1 MKLKELIEE
10 RDVLI
15 KELDE
20 ISRSGQN
27 EQKIKDYLS
36 SLNSDMDEML
46 ETVPTISVKEFN
58 DMIKQIFKTKYNIDA
73 EFKILNHAFT
83 DKDEERRLD
92 FVLSLKRENSSDAD
106 NFKLASQSVRR
117 NFIASSSKF
126 LVKLNKFL
134 LRTIGVLDKSRE
146 WRELT
151 NKYPEFKDV
160 LLEVISQIKINELS
174 KNKSLIA
181 SMIEKKKKELL
192 SIDNSENENSTIT
205 KTDIQLEI
213 EENKQELG
221 ALETVIDSWKL

>member
-1 MKLKELIEE
+1 M
-10 RDVLI
+10 
-15 KELDE
+15 
-20 ISRSGQN
+20 
-27 EQKIKDYLS
+27 
-36 SLNSDMDEML
+36 
-46 ETVPTISVKEFN
+46 
-58 DMIKQIFKTKYNIDA
+58 
-73 EFKILNHAFT
+73 
-83 DKDEERRLD
+83 
-92 FVLSLKRENSSDAD
+92 
-106 NFKLASQSVRR
+106 
-117 NFIASSSKF
+117 
-126 LVKLNKFL
+126 
-134 LRTIGVLDKSRE
+134 LDKSRE

-181 SMIEKKKKELL
+181 NMIEKKYKELL